1 MNIHLKLEEKIKALT
16 SDFDDSP
23 SVIQRECSTIPC
35 AYISDVNPVKR
46 ECSTIPCAYIS
57 DVNPVKRECSTIP
70 CAYLGNTIPK
80 C

>member
-1 MNIHLKLEEKIKALT
+1 MENFQLCRRKVYIGHIYYNFSSIELEEKMNIHLKLEEKIKALT

-35 AYISDVNPVKR
+35 AY
-46 ECSTIPCAYIS
+46 
-57 DVNPVKRECSTIP
+57 
-70 CAYLGNTIPK
+70 LGNTIPK